1 MRSITRRSLFVFLS
15 AIAWLFAWY
24 LVSLLIGEELFL
36 PSPFKVLRT
45 LFSLMGETGF
55 WHSVLFSVVR
65 VALGFLIALFLS
77 VHLSVASYSSFAIEI
92 ALEPVISTVR
102 STPVASIII
111 LVLVWIRS
119 KNLSI
124 AISALI
130 VFPVMYTNLLEGMK
144 STPLDIKEM
153 AKAYR
158 IGFFKRIRYIYI
170 PYIMPYFVSGIKTAL
185 GLGWKSA
192 IAAEVIGLPFGS
204 IGENLYMS
212 KVYLDTPSLFA
223 WTLVIILLA
232 VFFERFFLFLTK
244 MLVRR
249 LSR

>member
-45 LFSLMGETGF
+45 LFSLMGEMGF
-55 WHSVLFSVVR
+55 WRSVLFSVVR

-144 STPLDIKEM
+144 STPIDIKEM

>member
-45 LFSLMGETGF
+45 LFSLMGEMGF
-55 WHSVLFSVVR
+55 WRSVLFSVVR

-77 VHLSVASYSSFAIEI
+77 LVLSVASYSSSGVEI
-92 ALEPVISTVR
+92 VLEPVISTVR

-232 VFFERFFLFLTK
+232 VFFEKFFLFLTK
-244 MLVRR
+244 MLERR